1 MLEVRDLHA
10 GYGRV
15 PVLRGVSLSVP
26 PNHIVGLLGAN
37 GAGKTTLIRAISG
50 LAAVHSGDIR
60 FQGVS
65 LTGIRPES
73 VVRRGLV
80 QVPQGR
86 LLFGKMSV
94 QENLEMGGYTLHG
107 AAALEAALDRVQAMF
122 PALRERARE
131 SAAVLSGGE
140 QQMLA
145 LGRALMS
152 NPRCLLL
159 DEPSLGLAPKALDT
173 ILDVVERIRD
183 AGTPVLIADQN
194 AHKVLQL
201 AQYCYVLEN
210 GRIALEG
217 DSRRLSSHPGVIASY
232 LGAAES

>member
-60 FQGVS
+60 FHGTS
-65 LTGIRPES
+65 LTRISPEN

-86 LLFGKMSV
+86 LLFGEMSV
-94 QENLEMGGYTLHG
+94 EENLEMGAYTVRDSAAF
-107 AAALEAALDRVQAMF
+107 AAALERVHAMF
-122 PALRERARE
+122 P
-131 SAAVLSGGE
+131 V
-140 QQMLA
+140 
-145 LGRALMS
+145 
-152 NPRCLLL
+152 
-159 DEPSLGLAPKALDT
+159 
-173 ILDVVERIRD
+173 
-183 AGTPVLIADQN
+183 
-194 AHKVLQL
+194 
-201 AQYCYVLEN
+201 
-210 GRIALEG
+210 
-217 DSRRLSSHPGVIASY
+217 
-232 LGAAES
+232 

>member
-26 PNHIVGLLGAN
+26 PKHIVGLLGAN
-37 GAGKTTLIRAISG
+37 GAGKTTLIRAIAG
-50 LAAVHSGDIR
+50 LAAVHSGEIR
-60 FQGVS
+60 FNGTAV
-65 LTGIRPES
+65 TRARPDIL
-73 VVRRGLV
+73 VRQGLV
-80 QVPQGR
+80 QVAQGR
-86 LLFGKMSV
+86 LLLGDMCVSANV
-94 QENLEMGGYTLHG
+94 EMGAYAVHSNSEV
-107 AAALEAALDRVQAMF
+107 EAALDRVHAMF
-122 PALRERARE
+122 PVLRERARQ
-131 SAAVLSGGE
+131 SAMVLSGGE

-152 NPRCLLL
+152 NPRCLML
-159 DEPSLGLAPKALDT
+159 DEPSIGLAPKALDT
-173 ILDVVERIRD
+173 ILEAVEQIRA

-194 AHKVLQL
+194 ARKVLQL

-217 DSRRLSSHPGVIASY
+217 DSRHLSSHSGIV
-232 LGAAES
+232 

>member
-60 FQGVS
+60 LHGTS
-65 LTGIRPES
+65 LTRIRPER

-86 LLFGKMSV
+86 LLFAEMSV
-94 QENLEMGGYTLHG
+94 EENLEMGAYTVRDNAAF
-107 AAALEAALDRVQAMF
+107 AAALERVHAMF
-122 PALRERARE
+122 PVLRERARQP
-131 SAAVLSGGE
+131 AAVLSGGE

-152 NPRCLLL
+152 SPRCLLL

-173 ILDVVERIRD
+173 ILDVVERIRA

-194 AHKVLQL
+194 ARKVLQL

-232 LGAAES
+232 LGATES

>member
-1 MLEVRDLHA
+1 
-10 GYGRV
+10 
-15 PVLRGVSLSVP
+15 
-26 PNHIVGLLGAN
+26 
-37 GAGKTTLIRAISG
+37 
-50 LAAVHSGDIR
+50 VHSGDIR
-60 FQGVS
+60 LHGTS
-65 LTGIRPES
+65 LTRIRPER
-73 VVRRGLV
+73 VVRHGLV

-86 LLFGKMSV
+86 LLFAEMSV
-94 QENLEMGGYTLHG
+94 EENLEMGAYTVRDSAAF
-107 AAALEAALDRVQAMF
+107 AAALERVHAMF
-122 PALRERARE
+122 PVLRERARQP
-131 SAAVLSGGE
+131 AAVLSGGE

-152 NPRCLLL
+152 SPRCLLL

-173 ILDVVERIRD
+173 ILDVVERIRA

-194 AHKVLQL
+194 ARKVLQL

-232 LGAAES
+232 LGATES

>member
-10 GYGRV
+10 GYGRI

-26 PNHIVGLLGAN
+26 PKHIVGLLGAN

-60 FQGVS
+60 FHGATVI
-65 LTGIRPES
+65 GARPEML
-73 VVRRGLV
+73 VRRGLV

-86 LLFGKMSV
+86 LLFGEMSV
-94 QENLEMGGYTLHG
+94 RENLEMGAYAVRSGS
-107 AAALEAALDRVQAMF
+107 AFEAALERVHAMF
-122 PALRERARE
+122 PVLRERGRQ
-131 SAAVLSGGE
+131 SAMVLSGGE

-173 ILDVVERIRD
+173 ILAAVERIRA

-194 AHKVLQL
+194 ARKVLQL

-217 DSRRLSSHPGVIASY
+217 DSRRLSSHPGVVASY
-232 LGAAES
+232 LGATGL

>member
-60 FQGVS
+60 FHGTS
-65 LTGIRPES
+65 LTRISPEN

-86 LLFGKMSV
+86 LLFGEMSV
-94 QENLEMGGYTLHG
+94 EENLEMGAYTVRDSAAF
-107 AAALEAALDRVQAMF
+107 AAALERVHAMF
-122 PALRERARE
+122 PVLRERARQP
-131 SAAVLSGGE
+131 AAVLSGGE

-173 ILDVVERIRD
+173 ILDVVERIRA

-194 AHKVLQL
+194 ARKVLQL

-232 LGAAES
+232 LGATES

>member
-15 PVLRGVSLSVP
+15 AVLRGVSLSVP
-26 PNHIVGLLGAN
+26 PKHIVGLLGAN

-60 FQGVS
+60 FRGVS
-65 LTGIRPES
+65 LTGVRPES

-86 LLFGKMSV
+86 LLFGEMSV
-94 QENLEMGGYTLHG
+94 QENLEMGAYTLRG
-107 AAALEAALDRVQAMF
+107 TAAVQAALDRVQAMF
-122 PALRERARE
+122 PALRERARQ

-194 AHKVLQL
+194 ARKVLQL

-217 DSRRLSSHPGVIASY
+217 DSRHLASHPGVIASY
-232 LGAAES
+232 LGATES

>member
-1 MLEVRDLHA
+1 
-10 GYGRV
+10 
-15 PVLRGVSLSVP
+15 RGVSLSVP

-60 FQGVS
+60 FHGAS
-65 LTGIRPES
+65 LTRIRPDT

-86 LLFGKMSV
+86 LLFGEMSV
-94 QENLEMGGYTLHG
+94 RENLEMGAYTLRGG
-107 AAALEAALDRVQAMF
+107 AAFQAALDRVHAMF
-122 PALRERARE
+122 PMLRERARQ
-131 SAAVLSGGE
+131 SAALLSGGE

-173 ILDVVERIRD
+173 ILAAVDRIRA

-194 AHKVLQL
+194 ARKVLQL

-217 DSRRLSSHPGVIASY
+217 DSRRLSSHPGIVASY
-232 LGAAES
+232 LGAAV